1 VDVNPA
7 AAVLVAIAVGAVLL
21 TAIGVLVSRDV
32 YQRLHYLAPA
42 ATVGVAAAAAA
53 IVVQE
58 GLDQAGIKSVVTA
71 ALLFVVNPILTHVT
85 ARAAR
90 VHQRGRWEEDV
101 PR

>member
-7 AAVLVAIAVGAVLL
+7 AAVLLVIAVAAVLL
-21 TAIGVLVSRDV
+21 TAIGVLTSRNV

-42 ATVGVAAAAAA
+42 ATIGVGAVAAA

-58 GLDQAGIKSVVTA
+58 GFDQAGIKAVVTA
-71 ALLFVVNPILTHVT
+71 AVLFVVNPILSHVI

-90 VHQRGRWEEDV
+90 VHQRGRWQEDGEA
-101 PR
+101 

>member
-1 VDVNPA
+1 VDVSAA
-7 AAVLVAIAVGAVLL
+7 AAVLLGIAVAAVLL
-21 TAIGVLVSRDV
+21 SAIGVLVSRNV

-42 ATVGVAAAAAA
+42 ATVGVAATAAA

-58 GLDQAGIKSVVTA
+58 GLDQAGIKAVVTG
-71 ALLFVVNPILTHVT
+71 ALLFVVNPILTHAT

>member
-7 AAVLVAIAVGAVLL
+7 AAVLAAIAVAAVLL
-21 TAIGVLVSRDV
+21 TAIGVLISRNV

-53 IVVQE
+53 IVAQE
-58 GLDQAGIKSVVTA
+58 GLDQAGIKAVVTA
-71 ALLFVVNPILTHVT
+71 ALLFVVNPILTHAT

-90 VHQRGRWEEDV
+90 VHQRGRWDEDV

>member
-7 AAVLVAIAVGAVLL
+7 AAVLLAIAVAAVLL
-21 TAIGVLVSRDV
+21 TAIGILTSRNV

-42 ATVGVAAAAAA
+42 STVGVVAVAAA

-58 GLDQAGIKSVVTA
+58 GLDQAGIKAVVTA
-71 ALLFVVNPILTHVT
+71 AVLFVVNPILTHVF

-90 VHQRGRWEEDV
+90 VHQRGRWQQDV
-101 PR
+101 ES